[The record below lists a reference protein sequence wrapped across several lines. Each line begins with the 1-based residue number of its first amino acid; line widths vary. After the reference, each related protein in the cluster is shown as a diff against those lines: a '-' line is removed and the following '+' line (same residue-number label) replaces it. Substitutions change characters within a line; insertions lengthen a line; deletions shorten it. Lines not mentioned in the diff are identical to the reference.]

1 MLSKWN
7 RILWAFVAI
16 CASAAVSEAKEQEK
30 SGAWEIACEADSCIM
45 QQDFTSTAGQ
55 TLLRA
60 TILRKGDKI
69 HAVIATPLG
78 IDLSGGLEV
87 QVDTGAKEQ
96 YGFATCTVEGCFTTV
111 SLSGLRLAAWKAGLI
126 ANFTYRD
133 GRGKPVAATLSL
145 MGLSA
150 GLARLR

>member
-7 RILWAFVAI
+7 PVLWAFVAM
-16 CASAAVSEAKEQEK
+16 CASAAVSEAKEQEN
-30 SGAWEIACEADSCIM
+30 SGDWEIACEAGSCIM
-45 QQDFTSTAGQ
+45 QQDFASTAGQ
-55 TLLRA
+55 PLLRA

-69 HAVIATPLG
+69 HAVIAVPLG

-87 QVDTGAKEQ
+87 QVDRGVKER

-111 SLSGLRLAAWKAGLI
+111 SLSGSRLAAWKAGLTVV
-126 ANFTYRD
+126 FTYRD

-145 MGLSA
+145 IGLSA
-150 GLARLR
+150 GLARLE